1 MHDRETKRLL
11 AAIGIDFIL
20 LLFSFFSMHLL
31 AEATLK
37 LTHSYAKLLLYVCVV
52 WFFTSFWFKKFDL
65 RIYAD
70 RRRFLVTEVKFGAA
84 ALYLVS
90 LAIILFGAIKFSRIV
105 VFGSLALFLLLE
117 IAWRNLFPGFFP
129 SRPSLEGRLRFR
141 KAALSVR
148 LALAD
153 FFLLAVA
160 FYAVDVLHT
169 RSWHLTDRDIGIF
182 LFLAGAWL
190 YVVGVTTKFEK
201 RHYKN
206 IYHALWP
213 SFITPVLMAGLMSVM
228 IFALGLF
235 DFSRT
240 IIFGS
245 ILLYSLSSSLLS
257 IVYFFKRHGWTDE
270 EDVDSLD
277 QVVSALRQEEL
288 KIPAKN
294 GGVNGGGCR
303 RLLCESIQRKV
314 PELFAFIES
323 QVQLQELQASEC
335 LALDTH
341 TPYNIEVLGDA
352 SLRVFVN
359 LHRVND
365 FRRINYYFLT
375 VHAKLQNGGYFIGCK
390 EPIERVRQRFLDK
403 YPELLAMILYSIHFF
418 FFRIWPKLPVLK
430 KIYFILTKGRS
441 RVLSRAELFGR
452 LSFCGFKIVAAKTI
466 HNNLYYIAQKIKT
479 PSMDITP
486 SYGPLIKIKKI
497 GYGGRVIELH
507 KFRTMHPYSEYIQEY
522 VFENHHLASGG
533 KFQDDFRVT
542 EWGKVMRSL
551 WIDEL
556 PQLYNWIRG
565 DITLVGVRA
574 LSGHYFSLYPKEL
587 QELRVQFKPGLIP
600 PFYADMPKTFDQIV
614 ASEMEYLRKKQ
625 IKPLRTDL
633 EYLGKAVVNI
643 IFRGQR
649 SK

>member
-11 AAIGIDFIL
+11 TAIGIDFLL

-31 AEATLK
+31 AEAALK
-37 LTHSYAKLLLYVCVV
+37 LTQSYAKLLLYFCVV

-70 RRRFLVTEVKFGAA
+70 RRRFLVTEMKFGAA
-84 ALYLVS
+84 MLYLVS
-90 LAIILFGAIKFSRIV
+90 LAIILSGAVQFSRIV
-105 VFGSLALFLLLE
+105 VFGGLALFMLLE

-129 SRPSLEGRLRFR
+129 AEPPLSGRLILR
-141 KAALSVR
+141 KAPLSVR

-153 FFLLAVA
+153 FFLLAVS
-160 FYAVDVLHT
+160 FYSVDVWHT
-169 RSWHLTDRDIGIF
+169 SAWKLNDQDIVIF

-190 YVVGVTTKFEK
+190 YMVGVTTKFEK

-213 SFITPVLMAGLMSVM
+213 SFITPVLMAGLMSVLV
-228 IFALGLF
+228 FALGLF
-235 DFSRT
+235 NFSRT

-245 ILLYSLSSSLLS
+245 ILLYSLLSSLLG
-257 IVYFFKRHGWTDE
+257 VYYFFKRHRWPEE
-270 EDVDSLD
+270 EDIDSLD

-288 KIPAKN
+288 KVPAQN
-294 GGVNGGGCR
+294 GTANGGGCR
-303 RLLCESIQRKV
+303 RLLSESMLKNE

-323 QVQLQELQASEC
+323 HIQLQDLQASEC
-335 LALDTH
+335 LAFNTH
-341 TPYNIEVLGDA
+341 TPYNIEILGNA
-352 SLRVFVN
+352 SLRLFVN

-375 VHAKLQNGGYFIGCK
+375 VHGKLQNGGYFIGCK
-390 EPIERVRQRFLDK
+390 EPIERVRERFQVK
-403 YPELLAMILYSIHFF
+403 YPELLAMILYSFHFL
-418 FFRIWPKLPVLK
+418 FFRIWPKVPVLK
-430 KIYFILTKGRS
+430 KIYFIVTKGRG

-466 HNNLYYIAQKIKT
+466 RDNLYYIAQKVKT
-479 PSMDITP
+479 PSRDITP

-497 GYGGRVIELH
+497 GYGGRIIELL
-507 KFRTMHPYSEYIQEY
+507 KFRTMHPYSEYIQDY

-574 LSGHYFSLYPKEL
+574 LSGHFFSLYPKEL

-600 PFYADMPKTFDQIV
+600 PFYADMPKTLDEIV
-614 ASEMEYLRKKQ
+614 ASELEYLRKKQ
-625 IKPLRTDL
+625 IRPLRTDL
-633 EYLGKAVVNI
+633 EYLGKAAVNI

-649 SK
+649 SG